1 MNIGHDLLSL
11 SPEDCALL
19 LNVFESIQVMLPKRV
34 PISISARH
42 NDYIDKWFELR
53 SSIQSCAA
61 LVPPPLNGDKVWSGV
76 TFDSPQ
82 RTIIVRAKSRAEV
95 VRMLNA
101 AGYRYTAGYIKE
113 YWSEDSSF
121 RDYLLAAKERGV
133 YVRGPK
139 GWEKKA

>member
-1 MNIGHDLLSL
+1 MNHPNNHISL

-19 LNVFESIQVMLPKRV
+19 
-34 PISISARH
+34 
-42 NDYIDKWFELR
+42 IDVLDNGFSLVSQHGKFYKLR
-53 SSIQSCAA
+53 ESIQSCAA
-61 LVPPPLNGDKVWSGV
+61 LVPPPLNGDKVWSGL
-76 TFDSPQ
+76 TFDRPQ

-121 RDYLLAAKERGV
+121 RDYLLAAKDRGV
-133 YVRGPK
+133 YVCGPN